1 MAMDVVT
8 VAFEADCTMQTAR
21 IHFEL
26 DIPVPPTQAEAIKKA
41 MDGGDWN
48 ALKAQAKT
56 FAPVA
61 VSGALDFLI
70 SAAPQKQ
77 TPAKS
82 SSTDSSKS

>member
-8 VAFEADCTMQTAR
+8 VAFKADCTMQTAR

-26 DIPVPPTQAEAIKKA
+26 DIPVPPNQAETIKKA
-41 MDGGDWN
+41 MDAGDWN
-48 ALKAQAKT
+48 TLKAEAKT

-77 TPAKS
+77 TPKPQPK
-82 SSTDSSKS
+82 TDDK